1 MKRQSGFLMDEWLL
15 ETGYYDQD
23 PVLSDNMLLHVTE
36 VAQEDWTTEMRVSLD
51 GCSLSLQTPY
61 SFVL

>member
-1 MKRQSGFLMDEWLL
+1 MDEWLL